1 MIKRS
6 FFGIKKPVL
15 EYNILGS
22 AASEIKTIPLPETVR
37 LFSDNAYD
45 SLASVILKPGDSV
58 NTGQKLAIT
67 RTDSIV
73 STITGTVKN
82 VTIYIGDFGRKHS
95 EITIDVS
102 DTEEK
107 DTAFTDVAD
116 NPLPD
121 AMVEYLTYL
130 PGKPGASLF
139 TDSSRFKCLVISG
152 MDDDL
157 LVTTRQFVLKENFN
171 SVKKGIKKLKQLTN
185 IEKIYM
191 TVPERL
197 GQEAVAAGADA
208 LVVDSFYPSANP
220 NFIVEKITGSP
231 VPAGKRIEDEGFCF
245 ISADAVA
252 SIGEAFENKQLPV
265 NKIFTL
271 TDKYNRQKLVSA
283 RIGAP
288 LKDIFK
294 ELYVTINE
302 NDRIVIG
309 GPMTGAAV
317 YSEDYSI
324 CPDTDAVIVQD
335 KSDLPFVTDSY
346 CINCGECIRI
356 CPAKVPVNTLVRFL
370 EAGEYEE
377 AADNHDL
384 NSCIDC
390 GLCSYVCTA
399 GIPVFHYIRLAKYEL
414 SRIEAAE
421 EA

>member
-22 AASEIKTIPLPETVR
+22 AVSEVKTIPLPETVQ

-45 SLASVILKPGDSV
+45 SLTSVILKSGDSV
-58 NTGQKLAIT
+58 KTGQKLAIT

-73 STITGTVKN
+73 STVTGTVKN
-82 VTIYIGDFGRKHS
+82 VTTYTGDFGKKYS
-95 EITIDVS
+95 AITIDVS

-107 DTAFTDVAD
+107 DTAFADIAD

-121 AMVEYLTYL
+121 AIAEHLTYL
-130 PGKPGASLF
+130 PGKPGVSLF
-139 TDSSRFKCLVISG
+139 TNSGRFKCLVISG

-157 LVTTRQFVLKENFN
+157 LVTTRQSVLKENFN

-185 IEKIYM
+185 IEKVYM

-208 LVVDSFYPSANP
+208 LVVDSCYPSANP

-231 VPAGKRIEDEGFCF
+231 VPAGKQIEDEGFCF
-245 ISADAVA
+245 ISAEAVA
-252 SIGEAFENKQLPV
+252 SIGDAFENKQIPV

-283 RIGAP
+283 RIGTP

-317 YSEDYSI
+317 YSEDYPI
-324 CPDTDAVIVQD
+324 CPDTDAVMVQD
-335 KSDLPFVTDSY
+335 KNDLPFVTDNY

-356 CPAKVPVNTLVRFL
+356 CPAKVPVNTLIRLL